1 MNLVKILIVDDEPV
15 FGRPLTIALE
25 NAGFAVRYAENGA
38 AALEAVYEE
47 RFDVLLE
54 DLHLPDAN
62 GLDIL
67 KEVLAKNRAC
77 KALVMT
83 GFGTIENAVEAMK
96 IGAFDFL
103 IKPFPLESLF
113 LKLQRVIDFKN
124 SEKHLSEFGEEA
136 DDESRIL
143 TKSPAMQDILKKS
156 RAVACTDATVLI
168 TGESGT
174 GKELLTDYIHA
185 HSSRKDNHCIKVNCA
200 AIPETL
206 LESELFG
213 VERGAYTDAHQTRK
227 GYIEMADKGTLFL
240 DEVGE
245 LPLRMQAKFLRAL
258 DERTIYRVG
267 GNQSRKV
274 DFRLVVATNRHLE
287 KMVEANQFRSD
298 LFFRLNVVPLSIPP
312 LRERREDIPLL
323 IAYFLKHYKP
333 ANERRLVTL
342 TPDALDALCNYTYPG
357 NIRELK
363 NIIEQL
369 SVLYPGQR
377 VSRRH
382 LVKPLHETS
391 IANTLFVNFTVGK
404 PLKIAVAEFER
415 RYINKVMQSVGGR
428 KSLSANILGLS
439 RKVLWERI
447 SRKE

>member
-1 MNLVKILIVDDEPV
+1 MNSVKILVVDDEPI
-15 FGRPLTIALE
+15 FGKPLTIALE
-25 NAGFAVRYAENGA
+25 NAGFIVRYAENGA
-38 AALEAVYEE
+38 AALEAIYEE

-67 KEVLAKNRAC
+67 KEVFAKNRAC

-103 IKPFPLESLF
+103 TKPFPLESLF
-113 LKLQRVIDFKN
+113 LKLQRVIDFN
-124 SEKHLSEFGEEA
+124 DSEKQLNEIGGA
-136 DDESRIL
+136 DSDESRIL
-143 TKSPAMQDILKKS
+143 TKSPAMQDILSKARS
-156 RAVACTDATVLI
+156 VACTDATVLI

-185 HSSRKDNHCIKVNCA
+185 HSPRKDNPCIKVNCA

-213 VERGAYTDAHQTRK
+213 VERGAYTDAHQARK

-258 DERTIYRVG
+258 DERTIYRIG

-274 DFRLVVATNRHLE
+274 DFRLVVATNRNLE
-287 KMVEANQFRSD
+287 KMVEENQFRSD
-298 LFFRLNVVPLSIPP
+298 LFFRLNVVPITIPP
-312 LRERREDIPLL
+312 LRERSEDIPLL
-323 IAYFLKHYKP
+323 IAHFIKQYKP

-342 TPDALDALCNYTYPG
+342 APDALDALCNYTYPG

-369 SVLYPGQR
+369 SVLHPGKK
-377 VSRRH
+377 VSRQH
-382 LVKPLHETS
+382 LIKPLHETS

-404 PLKIAVAEFER
+404 PLKTAVAEFER

-428 KSLSANILGLS
+428 KSLSASILGLS

-447 SRKE
+447 SRQE